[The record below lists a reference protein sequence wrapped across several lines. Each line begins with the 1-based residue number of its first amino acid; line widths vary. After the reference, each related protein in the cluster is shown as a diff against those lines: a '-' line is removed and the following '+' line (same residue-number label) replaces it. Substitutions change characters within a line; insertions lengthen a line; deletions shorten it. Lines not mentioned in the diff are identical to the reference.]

1 MWHFFQG
8 WWYRSL
14 VDAKVFEIKKACGL
28 LGKNAEITQEEKNN
42 LKKYIKENWKISL

>member
-14 VDAKVFEIKKACGL
+14 VDAKVWEIKKACGEDKEKIIAYL
-28 LGKNAEITQEEKNN
+28 KNAYNINI
-42 LKKYIKENWKISL
+42 KKD